1 MAYGKSHN
9 ALKMGRFG
17 TIDRSNIGQK
27 YVFSKSGGGPF
38 GTLKQVFLAHFKPVV
53 THLEPKLTL
62 FFTFLRPFFG
72 PSKVPKACN
81 VNRDKEKDISSNLH
95 PSPQS

>member
-1 MAYGKSHN
+1 M
-9 ALKMGRFG
+9 
-17 TIDRSNIGQK
+17 GQK
-27 YVFSKSGGGPF
+27 RVFSKGGGGPF
-38 GTLKQVFLAHFKPVV
+38 GMLKQVFLAHFKPVV
-53 THLEPKLTL
+53 THLEPKLSLFSFTL
-62 FFTFLRPFFG
+62 LRASFG

>member
-1 MAYGKSHN
+1 
-9 ALKMGRFG
+9 MGRFG
-17 TIDRSNIGQK
+17 TIDRSNMGQK
-27 YVFSKSGGGPF
+27 RVFSKSGGGPF
-38 GTLKQVFLAHFKPVV
+38 GMLKQVFLAHFKPVV
-53 THLEPKLTL
+53 THLEPQVEPFFLTL
-62 FFTFLRPFFG
+62 LRAFFG